1 VRRYQIELLKTARK
15 ELLKLPSDVQKRIA
29 TKIDGLALDPYPP
42 EAKKLKDGGNRFRI
56 RVGDYRIIYRIES
69 DRCIVLIIKVGH
81 RRNIYK

>member
-1 VRRYQIELLKTARK
+1 MRRYQIELLKTARK